1 MANGPHSQKMRIL
14 NAKIDFATC
23 IQCNGA
29 ERKGKLQLKLRKPP
43 YPVRLIATKVFAILG
58 MP

>member
-1 MANGPHSQKMRIL
+1 MRIL